1 MPPKSSE
8 GGRESLTV
16 PPHCREVP
24 CLAEQMIHNLVG
36 LLPTHPEVLGLPLA
50 VEGDQ
55 SGLHPDVLQ
64 M

>member
-1 MPPKSSE
+1 M
-8 GGRESLTV
+8 

-55 SGLHPDVLQ
+55 SDLHPDVLQ